1 MVFNGTLFPAGDDT
15 RTGDADPRAAGLN
28 CGYPAQDMIN
38 PAPPPTARAL
48 PRSLRR
54 AGQWLADQARRQV
67 VTRNRRV
74 AMVLALITVTVAVIA
89 AHVSAWLVSPGV
101 MILPILCGGLLLWPR
116 ALRILVAVAA
126 AGLLY
131 DIVLHKAGPGI
142 VVTIAATA
150 YFADVLSNT
159 RGKLGTRGLRAD
171 RMMIEL
177 RDRIRAQGTL
187 PELGDGWG
195 SVVVLR
201 PAGGSSFGGDFVISH
216 SDDKT
221 LEVAL
226 VDVSG
231 KGMDAAT
238 RALLLSGA
246 FGGVLGSVPRER
258 FLPAANAYL
267 RRESAD
273 EGFVTAVHLSIELSS
288 GEYTLY
294 SAGHPPAARFDAG
307 TGQWRTSAARG
318 IVLGVVPDLAAVPDV
333 PEEGVL
339 RRGDAIMLYT
349 DGVVEAPGRDIDE
362 GIARLLGE
370 AERLVVAG
378 FSTGAPELVTT
389 MQRTVASGDDCALVL
404 IWRY

>member
-1 MVFNGTLFPAGDDT
+1 MRVAATHSRARDV
-15 RTGDADPRAAGLN
+15 PRA
-28 CGYPAQDMIN
+28 
-38 PAPPPTARAL
+38 
-48 PRSLRR
+48 LRHF
-54 AGQWLADQARRQV
+54 GQWLADQARRQV

-74 AMVLALITVTVAVIA
+74 AIVLALITVAVAIIA

-116 ALRILVAVAA
+116 ALRVLVAIAA
-126 AGLLY
+126 
-131 DIVLHKAGPGI
+131 DVVLHKAGPGI

-195 SVVVLR
+195 STVVLR
-201 PAGGSSFGGDFVISH
+201 PAGGSSFGGDFVVSY
-216 SDDKT
+216 SDGKT

-258 FLPAANAYL
+258 FLPAANAYV
-267 RRESAD
+267 RRGSAD

-307 TGQWRTSAARG
+307 TGLWRTSAARG

-333 PEEGVL
+333 PDEGVL
-339 RRGDAIMLYT
+339 RRGDAIILYT
-349 DGVVEAPGRDIDE
+349 DGMVEAPGRDIDE

-370 AERLVVAG
+370 AERLVVTG
-378 FSTGAPELVTT
+378 FKTGAPELVTT

-404 IWRY
+404 IWRQ

>member
-1 MVFNGTLFPAGDDT
+1 MKVPVLLSGA
-15 RTGDADPRAAGLN
+15 RE
-28 CGYPAQDMIN
+28 
-38 PAPPPTARAL
+38 APL
-48 PRSLRR
+48 SVKR
-54 AGQWLADQARRQV
+54 AGEWLAEQVGRQLL
-67 VTRNRRV
+67 TRNRRLAV
-74 AMVLALITVTVAVIA
+74 VLAVIA
-89 AHVSAWLVSPGV
+89 LAVGVIAGHVSAWLVSPGV

-116 ALRILVAVAA
+116 ALRILVAIAA
-126 AGLLY
+126 AGLVY
-131 DIVLHKAGPGI
+131 DVVLHKAGPGI

-195 SVVVLR
+195 STVVLR
-201 PAGGSSFGGDFVISH
+201 PAGGSSFGGDFVVSY
-216 SDDKT
+216 SDGKT

-246 FGGVLGSVPRER
+246 FGGVLGSVPREQ
-258 FLPAANAYL
+258 FLPAANAYV
-267 RRESAD
+267 RRGTTD
-273 EGFVTAVHLSIELSS
+273 EGFVTAVHLSIDLSS

-294 SAGHPPAARFDAG
+294 SAGHPPAARFDAN
-307 TGQWRTSAARG
+307 TGRWRTSTARG
-318 IVLGVVPDLAAVPDV
+318 IVLGVVPDLAAVPDF
-333 PEEGVL
+333 PDEGVL

-349 DGVVEAPGRDIDE
+349 DGVVEAPGRDIDD
-362 GIARLLGE
+362 GIARMLGE

-378 FSTGAPELVTT
+378 FKTGAPELVTT
-389 MQRTVASGDDCALVL
+389 MQRTIASGDDCALVL
-404 IWRY
+404 IWRS

>member
-1 MVFNGTLFPAGDDT
+1 MKVS
-15 RTGDADPRAAGLN
+15 DPLKAA
-28 CGYPAQDMIN
+28 
-38 PAPPPTARAL
+38 
-48 PRSLRR
+48 RSIRRFLRR
-54 AGQWLADQARRQV
+54 AGEWSADLIRQQLI
-67 VTRNRRV
+67 TRNRRL
-74 AMVLALITVTVAVIA
+74 AIVLAVITVAVAFLA
-89 AHVSAWLVSPGV
+89 AHVSAWLVSPAV

-116 ALRILVAVAA
+116 ALRILVGIAA
-126 AGLLY
+126 ASLVY
-131 DIVLHKAGPGI
+131 DIVWGKAGPGI
-142 VVTIAATA
+142 VVTVAATA

-159 RGKLGTRGLRAD
+159 RGKLGTRGMRAD

-177 RDRIRAQGTL
+177 RDRIRAQGAL

-195 SVVVLR
+195 STVVLR
-201 PAGGSSFGGDFVISH
+201 PAGGSSFGGDFVISF
-216 SDDKT
+216 SDGKT

-246 FGGVLGSVPRER
+246 FGGVLGSVPREQ

-267 RRESAD
+267 RRTSVD
-273 EGFVTAVHLSIELSS
+273 EGFVTAVHLSVDLSS

-294 SAGHPPAARFDAG
+294 SAGHPPAARFDAN

-318 IVLGVVPDLAAVPDV
+318 IVLGVVADLAAVPDV

-349 DGVVEAPGRDIDE
+349 DGVVEAPGRDIDD

-370 AERLVVAG
+370 AERLVVTG
-378 FSTGAPELVTT
+378 FRTGAPELVTT
-389 MQRTVASGDDCALVL
+389 MQRAVASGDDCALVVL
-404 IWRY
+404 WRS

>member
-1 MVFNGTLFPAGDDT
+1 MKVSAPLS
-15 RTGDADPRAAGLN
+15 AARG
-28 CGYPAQDMIN
+28 AS
-38 PAPPPTARAL
+38 
-48 PRSLRR
+48 RSLQR
-54 AGQWLADQARRQV
+54 AGQWLADQVRQQLI
-67 VTRNRRV
+67 TKNRRV
-74 AMVLALITVTVAVIA
+74 AIMLAVITLAVAIVA
-89 AHVSAWLVSPGV
+89 AHVSAWLVSPAV
-101 MILPILCGGLLLWPR
+101 MVLPLLCGGLLLWPR
-116 ALRILVAVAA
+116 ALRILMTIGA
-126 AGLLY
+126 AGLVY
-131 DIVLHKAGPGI
+131 DVVMGKAGPGI
-142 VVTIAATA
+142 VVTIVATA

-195 SVVVLR
+195 SAVVLR
-201 PAGGSSFGGDFVISH
+201 PAGGSSFGGDFVVSY
-216 SDDKT
+216 SDGKT

-246 FGGVLGSVPRER
+246 FGGVLGSVPREQ

-267 RRESAD
+267 RRRSTD
-273 EGFVTAVHLSIELSS
+273 EGFVTAVHLSIELAS

-294 SAGHPPAARFDAG
+294 SAGHPPAARFDAN
-307 TGQWRTSAARG
+307 TGLWRLSSARG
-318 IVLGVVPDLAAVPDV
+318 IVLGVVPDLAVIPDV
-333 PEEGVL
+333 PDEGVL

-349 DGVVEAPGRDIDE
+349 DGMVEAPGRDIDE

-370 AERLVVAG
+370 ADHLVVAG
-378 FSTGAPELVTT
+378 FKTGAPDLVTT
-389 MQRTVASGDDCALVL
+389 MQRAVGSGDDCALVL
-404 IWRY
+404 IWRS